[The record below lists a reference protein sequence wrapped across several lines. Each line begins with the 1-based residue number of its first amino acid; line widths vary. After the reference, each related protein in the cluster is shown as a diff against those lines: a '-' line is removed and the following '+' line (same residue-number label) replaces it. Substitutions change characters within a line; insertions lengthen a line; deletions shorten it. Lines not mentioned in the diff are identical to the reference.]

1 MATSRSNPLS
11 ELARLGFESLSTTV
25 EKLDLL
31 VELVGD
37 WGKSALSYLSVAA
50 SPDFA
55 LQGLIRLAESHPK
68 QVSRLLANQDSGIRL
83 SKLLGASDALLEL
96 LLRQP
101 QLLDLL
107 KSKPRLPSNI
117 ILDTGNRAQLR
128 KDYRAALLAI
138 IDFDLSHPNPGH
150 CYRDVT
156 LALSNLTDK
165 TLQAAL
171 EIARTELIAE
181 GRITQEQSTATKL
194 AIIAM
199 GKTGA
204 RELNYISDVDVIYVV
219 EGEIE
224 NLIEVGTKLAT
235 RLAQVIGEY
244 GDEPPLWEV
253 DPNLRPEGKSGA
265 LVRTLP
271 AHQAYYEKWA
281 EPWEFQALLKARFAA
296 GDSDLG
302 ERYIATI
309 KQVIWD
315 YPERFRIVESARHLR
330 KRVLE
335 NIPAN
340 EQERDIKLGRGG
352 LRDVEFTVQ
361 LMQLVHGVADESLR
375 VMDTLGA
382 LDSLADAGLL
392 AREDR
397 RVLQQHYV
405 FLRAIEHRVQLLKL
419 RRTHLFPNTESDQ
432 RRIARSIDLSWGAS
446 ELTQHY
452 IKVRAEVAQLHD
464 SVFYRPLLAA
474 TATLS
479 AGEVAL
485 SAADIEQRLRAL
497 GFQDPRGA
505 SNHIQ
510 ALTSGVSRRATIQR
524 TLLPVLLRWMAEGI
538 SPDRALLSFRRLS
551 ESLGETHWFLKM
563 LRDSS
568 GAAERLMR
576 VLSSSEF
583 VSKLLERIP
592 DSSNWFS
599 DPDLL
604 LAQPVENLMSEM
616 QAVIDRADN
625 VESAA
630 ESIRHIRRRE
640 ILRAAIAAVLDESDM
655 RSISAA
661 LTAVM
666 DSYLIAMLSLA
677 QRSVDADIDFGIIAM
692 GRLGGAE
699 LGFGSDA
706 DAMLVYQ
713 EGAEDAQELAERI
726 TALLLNLVR
735 DSVLGFELDLDLRPE
750 GKNGVR
756 VRSLASYRA
765 YYEKWSDVWEHQA
778 LLRARIIT
786 GSDELKQGF
795 TELADRYRYPEN
807 LEAKDLVEIRRI
819 KARVET
825 ERLPQG
831 ADPTRHLKLGR
842 GSISDVEWLVQL
854 YQLRF
859 ANRHLE
865 LRTLGTL
872 GALDALARAGLVSEK
887 DSQVLGQA
895 WLVSSRARSALVLAV
910 DKALDVLPQD
920 RQVLEAVARI
930 MAYPPG
936 SAAALEQDYLSA
948 TRRARLIFEQLF
960 AK

>member
-138 IDFDLSHPNPGH
+138 IDFDLSHPNPSH